1 MSRTQKQGIE
11 YYPLAVDFFV
21 DKKIK
26 ILKARYGADGIAI
39 LIYLLCQIY
48 REGYYLQ
55 VDKDFEYVVSD
66 DLNMSSDK
74 VKQVITFLLERS
86 MFDEQLFK
94 SDAVLTSAGI
104 QERWQNAVKTRAEK
118 TPITVE
124 KYWLLRETET
134 KPYIKYVNFQNS
146 SAKKEDSSQKKAYSS
161 AEESYKEK
169 ESKEKESKGERSAAL
184 PRLSLSQQR
193 FHDAFPKKK
202 IDAEIPD
209 DLDLDAFIEQIKES
223 VFLSECDNLGL
234 LWCLKR
240 REDILAGKYRKFKD
254 KPDHGFAQRDYTE
267 EELNGLFERFRFANE
282 E

>member
-169 ESKEKESKGERSAAL
+169 ESKEKESKRERSAAL

-209 DLDLDAFIEQIKES
+209 NLDLDAFIEQIKES

-240 REDILAGKYRKFKD
+240 REDILAGKYRKFKN

>member
-55 VDKDFEYVVSD
+55 VDEDFEYVVSD
-66 DLNMSSDK
+66 ELNMSSDK

-104 QERWQNAVKTRAEK
+104 QERWQNAVKTRAKK

-124 KYWLLRETET
+124 KYWLLRDTET
-134 KPYIKYVNFQNS
+134 KPYIKYSHFQNS
-146 SAKKEDSSQKKAYSS
+146 SAKKEDNSQKKTDSS
-161 AEESYKEK
+161 AEECNKEK
-169 ESKEKESKGERSAAL
+169 ESKRKESKERNMAPS
-184 PRLSLSQQR
+184 RLSLSQQK

-209 DLDLDAFIEQIKES
+209 DLDLDAFIKQMKES

-234 LWCLKR
+234 SWCLKR
-240 REDILAGKYRKFKD
+240 REEILSGKYRKFKN
-254 KPDHGFAQRDYTE
+254 KLDHGFEQRNYTE
-267 EELNGLFERFRFANE
+267 EELNGLFEYFRFANE
-282 E
+282 D